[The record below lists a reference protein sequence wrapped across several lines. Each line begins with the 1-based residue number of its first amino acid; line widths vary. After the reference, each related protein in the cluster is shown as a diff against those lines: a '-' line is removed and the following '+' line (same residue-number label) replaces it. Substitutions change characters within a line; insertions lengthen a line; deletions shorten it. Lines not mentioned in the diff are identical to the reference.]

1 METSAKARKL
11 KKISRKLG
19 VCALFTIENQTQN
32 KHVES
37 LRVACLDEGSNPS
50 NSTLNKITYCK
61 SVGYFYF
68 SLYLKT
74 SVNYNIFL
82 PFTGLRIFQEKYG
95 NGYQF
100 FKLPNHHHNF
110 MDSIVFILMHLPAIV
125 S

>member
-50 NSTLNKITYCK
+50 NSTLNKITYCN
-61 SVGYFYF
+61 SVGYFVLVI
-68 SLYLKT
+68 LYQAFF
-74 SVNYNIFL
+74 NDNIFL
-82 PFTGLRIFQEKYG
+82 PFTGFIKFQENYG

-100 FKLPNHHHNF
+100 FKLQNYHQTF
-110 MDSIVFILMHLPAIV
+110 LDSIAFIFL
-125 S
+125 